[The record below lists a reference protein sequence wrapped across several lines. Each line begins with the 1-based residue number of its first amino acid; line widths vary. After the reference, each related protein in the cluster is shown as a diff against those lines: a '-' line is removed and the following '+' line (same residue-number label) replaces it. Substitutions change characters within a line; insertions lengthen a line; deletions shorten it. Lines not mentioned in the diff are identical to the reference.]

1 MTLQEVCKR
10 LGKSESTLQNSFK
23 RTQENLLKKGI
34 VLTKEGI
41 GKTAIYEITYLEDE
55 KEKQGEQL

>member
-1 MTLQEVCKR
+1 MTLQEVCKV

-34 VLTKEGI
+34 QLTKEGI
-41 GKTAIYEITYLEDE
+41 GKTAIYEITYLEDV
-55 KEKQGEQL
+55 KEEQGE